1 MKIPIMIFAAALL
14 AACPPPGTENPL
26 NIDFYIINTSGEGQ
40 YIMYRDDS
48 YLISPGERYFVED
61 PAPYS
66 SVYFLNDAEAAKQ
79 GGGPADGTYFFI
91 LPIGDLA
98 EHWQSNG
105 GRFSDELMG
114 IFTAYPVQFRQK
126 YDEKNEEIRYEW
138 TFSIKENWRFTEETD
153 SLEAELFSLTPSLVY
168 MAADNDLYTAA
179 LADIN
184 EMEAGWNASAPLY
197 VFLDPPQNSPFSQ
210 PMIFRIVHDETEEI
224 VSPVV
229 KMYVEEIDSAS
240 KDGLMAVLSD
250 LGRAFDKLILWSH
263 STGWLP
269 GGIDYNRIPLN
280 DAAGAA
286 EEDGSATSR
295 TFGVDGTADS
305 QMAVNDLASVFE
317 NYFSVRTLIFD
328 SCRMGTV
335 EVFAEFAGA
344 KVEQI
349 IAPAAD
355 IETGGLYYT
364 TLAAMPVRQDPDLGR
379 IVKEYQ
385 EAGGGELSLVKA
397 RPKDFAAEW
406 ISSRVILHFDA
417 GVRSAVKA
425 MQSPEAGY
433 AVVFYDF
440 FDFLDKTNS
449 MWSSPFREMFE
460 TAPEGASPGCYLPYT
475 EAENPSEALKAVN
488 GAFERTK
495 WANLVS
501 FGNGIAAVP

>member
-1 MKIPIMIFAAALL
+1 
-14 AACPPPGTENPL
+14 
-26 NIDFYIINTSGEGQ
+26 
-40 YIMYRDDS
+40 
-48 YLISPGERYFVED
+48 
-61 PAPYS
+61 
-66 SVYFLNDAEAAKQ
+66 
-79 GGGPADGTYFFI
+79 
-91 LPIGDLA
+91 
-98 EHWQSNG
+98 
-105 GRFSDELMG
+105 
-114 IFTAYPVQFRQK
+114 
-126 YDEKNEEIRYEW
+126 
-138 TFSIKENWRFTEETD
+138 
-153 SLEAELFSLTPSLVY
+153 
-168 MAADNDLYTAA
+168 
-179 LADIN
+179 
-184 EMEAGWNASAPLY
+184 
-197 VFLDPPQNSPFSQ
+197 
-210 PMIFRIVHDETEEI
+210 
-224 VSPVV
+224 
-229 KMYVEEIDSAS
+229 
-240 KDGLMAVLSD
+240 
-250 LGRAFDKLILWSH
+250 
-263 STGWLP
+263 
-269 GGIDYNRIPLN
+269 
-280 DAAGAA
+280 
-286 EEDGSATSR
+286 
-295 TFGVDGTADS
+295 
-305 QMAVNDLASVFE
+305 MAVNDLASVFE
-317 NYFSVRTLIFD
+317 NFFSVRTLIFD

-440 FDFLDKTNS
+440 YDFLDKTNS